1 MIGSPEKR
9 CQRGRHITLAYLT
22 RFPFDT
28 IKLDKTLVRDSSDKK
43 ATVLRSV
50 ISMAHELDMGLTS
63 IWCWANGAQ
72 EARIG
77 DTCSPDAWHIN
88 WPNA

>member
-28 IKLDKTLVRDSSDKK
+28 IKLDKALVRDSSDKK

-63 IWCWANGAQ
+63 IWVGQMGQRKPGSAILAVRTPG
-72 EARIG
+72 I
-77 DTCSPDAWHIN
+77 
-88 WPNA
+88 

>member
-28 IKLDKTLVRDSSDKK
+28 IKLDKALVRDSSDKK

-50 ISMAHELDMGLTS
+50 ISMARELDMGLTS
-63 IWCWANGAQ
+63 IWCWADGAE

-77 DTCSPDAWHIN
+77 NTCSPDAWHIK
-88 WPNA
+88 WLNA